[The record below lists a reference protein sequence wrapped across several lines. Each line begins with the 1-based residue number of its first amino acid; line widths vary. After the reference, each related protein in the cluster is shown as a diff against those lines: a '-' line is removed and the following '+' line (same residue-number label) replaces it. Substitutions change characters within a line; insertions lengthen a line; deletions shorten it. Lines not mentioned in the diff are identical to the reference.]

1 MRRLIYFCYRGK
13 VGRWKGAGK
22 GGLSRLKP
30 PIPTF
35 PRRPF
40 PTFILLLCLATG
52 GWTPREGGREGPH
65 IGLFIPPDFLGPL
78 FPCYQSPLSLS
89 SRQGVWQRWLQ

>member
-40 PTFILLLCLATG
+40 PTFILL
-52 GWTPREGGREGPH
+52 
-65 IGLFIPPDFLGPL
+65 
-78 FPCYQSPLSLS
+78 
-89 SRQGVWQRWLQ
+89 